1 MLVAVA
7 QSRRLPG
14 AHSWMSH
21 VMSHVMSHIM
31 IHVKKHFTP
40 ADRTGDDSQTHQKL
54 FRQEEGG

>member
-14 AHSWMSH
+14 AHSW
-21 VMSHVMSHIM
+21 MSHVMSHIM